1 MKKTIIITL
10 ALAIVLI
17 TGCNKLKDFGNTN
30 TNPAATNNP
39 ITSALLTNVESGLG
53 STWTG
58 QATYCQYF
66 SETQYP
72 SVSLYSLNLASPMGN
87 YSGAL
92 YDLQN
97 IINNNTDPAL
107 KGAALLNG
115 ANENQIAIARILKAY
130 IFWHITDRW
139 GDVPYFG
146 ALKGDPN
153 VYFTQQDSIYK
164 DLINELTLS
173 VAQFTTAGAAPIK
186 GDIIYG
192 GDVTKWQKLANS
204 MRMLM
209 ALRIS
214 KVYPNASD
222 YAATQF
228 KAALTDPAGYIASNA
243 DNFQISYP
251 GSNFKNIFY
260 SLYDGRNDWA
270 ESETMTTLMT
280 ALNDTRQ
287 TAFGATG
294 TGGASS
300 QGVPYGR
307 VRDFTDPWVQAHTAT
322 YAWVLNPTMRTQ
334 TSTLY
339 IVTAASVT
347 LARAEAADRGWT
359 SETANTNTLYQAGI
373 TLSFTQW
380 GLAAPSAAYLS
391 SAPVALTGAFGTN
404 LNISFIATQQ
414 YVAYYPD
421 GMQGWSNW
429 RRTNFPALVPA
440 PDATN
445 SPKVIPRRY
454 MYGTND
460 YSLAAAGTNAAAARL
475 TGGDKMDSR
484 IWWDK

>member
-39 ITSALLTNVESGLG
+39 ITAALLTNVESGLG

-58 QATYCQYF
+58 QASYCQYF

-72 SVSLYSLNLASPMGN
+72 SVSLYSLNLASPMAI
-87 YSGAL
+87 YSGNL

-97 IINNNTDPAL
+97 IIINNTDASL

-130 IFWHITDRW
+130 IFWTITDRW

-146 ALKGDPN
+146 TLKGDPN

-173 VAQFTTAGAAPIK
+173 VAQFTTTGAPIK

-192 GDVTKWQKLANS
+192 GNVAQWQKLANS

-209 ALRIS
+209 ALRLS
-214 KVYPNASD
+214 KVYPAPTD

-228 KAALTDPAGYIASNA
+228 KAALADPAGSIAVNA
-243 DNFQISYP
+243 DNFMISYP

-270 ESETMTTLMT
+270 ESATMTTLMT
-280 ALNDTRQ
+280 SLNDSRQ
-287 TAFGATG
+287 TAFGANG

-300 QGVPYGR
+300 LGVPYGR
-307 VRDFTDPWVQAHTAT
+307 TRDFTDPWVQANTAA
-322 YAWVLNPTMRTQ
+322 YAWVLNPTNRTQ
-334 TSTLY
+334 TSPLF
-339 IVTAASVT
+339 IVTAANVL

-359 SETANTNTLYQAGI
+359 SETANTSTLYQAGI
-373 TLSFTQW
+373 TASFAQW
-380 GLAAPSAAYLS
+380 GLPAPSAAYLS
-391 SAPVALTGAFGTN
+391 SAPVALPNAFGTGLN
-404 LNISFIATQQ
+404 LSFLATQQ

-429 RRTNFPALVPA
+429 RRTNVPALVPA

-445 SPKVIPRRY
+445 SPAVIPRRY

-460 YSLAAAGTNAAAARL
+460 YSLAAAATTAAAARL
-475 TGGDKMDSR
+475 TGGDLMNSR